1 MPRTIAVMTMSYAP
15 IVSIALL
22 FAAASSSWADGF
34 AGGFRDALGPRFD
47 AVAGVRIAPPPRPNA
62 LPFDAGGTLRYWNQV
77 AINASGLDH
86 TPVAAGETRVF
97 GEQFGPGRSSRA
109 MAIVHIAIFD
119 AVNAIVGGYRSYT
132 GLAPVHPDTSI
143 DAAIATAAHD
153 TLAVLFPSQANS
165 FDV

>member
-1 MPRTIAVMTMSYAP
+1 MTMSYAP

-34 AGGFRDALGPRFD
+34 AGGFRDALGARFD
-47 AVAGVRIAPPPRPNA
+47 AVASVRIAPTPRPNA

-119 AVNAIVGGYRSYT
+119 AVNAIAGGYTSYSNVAHVT
-132 GLAPVHPDTSI
+132 PDVAMN
-143 DAAIATAAHD
+143 AAIAQAAHD
-153 TLAVLFPSQANS
+153 TLAAL
-165 FDV
+165 